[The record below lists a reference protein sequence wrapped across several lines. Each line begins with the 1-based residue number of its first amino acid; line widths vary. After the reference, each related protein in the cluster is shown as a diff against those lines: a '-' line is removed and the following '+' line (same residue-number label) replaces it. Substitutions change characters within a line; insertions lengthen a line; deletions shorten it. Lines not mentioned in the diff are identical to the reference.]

1 MVASPKEVGGRKKL
15 QSYKDLEIYQ
25 LAYQGAVRVH
35 RMTLEKLPKF
45 EMFAEGDQIRRSSK
59 SIVNNIVEG
68 FGRKRY
74 RAEYIKH
81 LTYALSE
88 CDETKEHLKLLYDTG
103 SLTDEAYYRQELAFY
118 ETLGRKIYAF
128 RESVIANKLY
138 QPKPETWDLRPE
150 T

>member
-1 MVASPKEVGGRKKL
+1 MTSPKEVGGKKKP

-25 LAYQGAVRVH
+25 LAYQGAVRIH

-59 SIVNNIVEG
+59 SIVHNIVEG
-68 FGRKRY
+68 FGRKHY

-103 SLTDEAYYRQELAFY
+103 SLTDEAYYRAELAF
-118 ETLGRKIYAF
+118 
-128 RESVIANKLY
+128 
-138 QPKPETWDLRPE
+138 
-150 T
+150 